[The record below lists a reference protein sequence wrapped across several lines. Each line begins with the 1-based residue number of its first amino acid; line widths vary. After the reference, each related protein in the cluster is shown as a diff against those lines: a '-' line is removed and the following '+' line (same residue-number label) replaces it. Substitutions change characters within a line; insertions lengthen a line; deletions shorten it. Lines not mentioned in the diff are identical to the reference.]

1 MKNVKNAILKPPCL
15 LFVVFSLSVRPRG
28 TLAKLFFEGLTPKK
42 SNSRFTY
49 GANRILSMELGT

>member
-1 MKNVKNAILKPPCL
+1 MAAQERKLATILAM
-15 LFVVFSLSVRPRG
+15 
-28 TLAKLFFEGLTPKK
+28 LAKLFFEGLTPKK